1 MRTLKLYPEGLP
13 SLAEKTAPL
22 RQDPACRRCELHQ
35 GAKTVCVPAAGQ
47 PGGLLTV
54 GLYPGWAEDRAGIPN
69 VGEAGRY
76 LHGQILRHWNGPIAH
91 TNALNCAPGDR
102 KVDHRHVSACRPYLT
117 GWIRQV
123 QPTRILALGNLAIQ
137 SLLGRSPSVLSVRRG
152 FGWYTGF
159 KHQWERVP
167 EADVDISCCTICGE
181 YDDTTLPDNTCRVV
195 PIIFLMHPAAAL
207 RQGRF
212 AKQAFEEDLE
222 WALREPDGFFQD
234 RYRFLRDGTVQV
246 PETLQEVE
254 TVFAD
259 YREAIRSDPSDQTA
273 ISWDVETRGRLH
285 DPKTFRLVSVATCL
299 NGTNRATVL
308 DRAALA
314 KGLEGPLVQALRD
327 PELRF
332 VEQAQYD
339 ERVAMFLWGQ
349 GRPVG
354 IRGERRDVRLLRKLL
369 DTTAD
374 GDLDT
379 MSELVGQGGFKAE
392 NSSELATA
400 LKRTR
405 DWSPRRTLMFDD
417 CPDPEA
423 RVLLW
428 EEMRQGGAR
437 FNAKTYLYALVPTD
451 TLSVYNG
458 RDVVSTGLLDRL
470 FYPQVLERPNLRM
483 IWEEVEGPASRSF
496 AVSEHWGVPIDATR
510 CGEIIRY
517 AKSQQ
522 AALEPQL
529 RKYCGP
535 DLNLASPRQVG
546 NFLFGDPTRGGL
558 GIQSVKRT
566 KKTQAASTD
575 KEAIRAVADRHPFAG
590 LYARYAYW
598 DGYKEKAEEF
608 LAYLRPDGRAH
619 PTYLIDGTETG
630 RPSSTQPNVAN
641 LRRPEDCRD
650 CKGKGCPECDD
661 TGIDEDSRLIRDC
674 VYADPGYKIVE
685 CDLSQIE
692 LRGMA
697 TVCRDAVMTQAFLE
711 DKDLHQYAA
720 EVATTESGTEVS
732 RSDAKPVNFGLCLA
746 PGTPVVTRRGLV
758 PIELVRVGDEV
769 WTHRRRWR
777 RVTACQV
784 VEGVQRL
791 YEITTRTG
799 KRVQST
805 GDHLWYVAFPS
816 ANGKPARKGWVRADE
831 LQLTDYL
838 EYHECPDSTAE
849 LTDAE
854 CRFEAIRTI
863 RVVSHAGP
871 VYDIT
876 VEEDHSFTA
885 GGLLTHN
892 CYGLQEHTLA
902 KRLGCSVERA
912 RNILGAILG
921 VYTGVVSV
929 RRAVIEEVRQTG
941 KTWTIWGPD
950 QLRGRERRLWDIAD
964 FDGWRRQHAENAA
977 FATLIQGS
985 FSGDL
990 VKEAH
995 AALVGWILENNLDD
1009 RIQVFLSVYDSI
1021 VMRVRDDYVPLAAFM
1036 TNKFM
1041 TRRTIGWV
1049 GQPDGTRIA
1058 FPLKADC
1065 KVGQTW
1071 GRARKYKIPK
1081 SLREVMGAIRRDP

>member
-732 RSDAKPVNFGLCLA
+732 RSDAKPVNFGLC
-746 PGTPVVTRRGLV
+746 
-758 PIELVRVGDEV
+758 
-769 WTHRRRWR
+769 
-777 RVTACQV
+777 
-784 VEGVQRL
+784 
-791 YEITTRTG
+791 
-799 KRVQST
+799 
-805 GDHLWYVAFPS
+805 
-816 ANGKPARKGWVRADE
+816 
-831 LQLTDYL
+831 
-838 EYHECPDSTAE
+838 
-849 LTDAE
+849 
-854 CRFEAIRTI
+854 
-863 RVVSHAGP
+863 
-871 VYDIT
+871 
-876 VEEDHSFTA
+876 
-885 GGLLTHN
+885 
-892 CYGLQEHTLA
+892 YGLQEHTLA